1 MKLKNALITIKKL
14 SKLRKFEDL
23 FLYQD
28 TVKDI
33 INSVNDNQ
41 LKCKKWLI
49 ENLKSV
55 INLKSNP
62 KICVAAGW
70 YCTLGLDLRKL
81 TDNTITSFDKNP
93 LCKDVG
99 KIFNS
104 KSNIN
109 FEVKDIIDFDCK
121 DYDVIICTSCE
132 HISQQNINK
141 FLINK
146 KKDSIVVLQSNNY
159 KKISQHINCKNTV
172 DEFLSEYSYTKLLYK
187 GSLDLKKYNRHMVI
201 FT

>member
-1 MKLKNALITIKKL
+1 MKLKNALITIEKL
-14 SKLRKFEDL
+14 SRLKKFEDL

-93 LCKDVG
+93 LCKGFELTNPNNNNGNYTCNLMRNVNTSTIQMISIR
-99 KIFNS
+99 KQMLS
-104 KSNIN
+104 K
-109 FEVKDIIDFDCK
+109 K
-121 DYDVIICTSCE
+121 
-132 HISQQNINK
+132 
-141 FLINK
+141 
-146 KKDSIVVLQSNNY
+146 
-159 KKISQHINCKNTV
+159 
-172 DEFLSEYSYTKLLYK
+172 
-187 GSLDLKKYNRHMVI
+187 
-201 FT
+201 

>member
-55 INLKSNP
+55 INLKKSISNDP
-62 KICVAAGW
+62 I
-70 YCTLGLDLRKL
+70 
-81 TDNTITSFDKNP
+81 
-93 LCKDVG
+93 
-99 KIFNS
+99 
-104 KSNIN
+104 
-109 FEVKDIIDFDCK
+109 
-121 DYDVIICTSCE
+121 
-132 HISQQNINK
+132 
-141 FLINK
+141 
-146 KKDSIVVLQSNNY
+146 
-159 KKISQHINCKNTV
+159 
-172 DEFLSEYSYTKLLYK
+172 
-187 GSLDLKKYNRHMVI
+187 
-201 FT
+201 